1 MSHFAGLVV
10 LTPDYLKNHSFE
22 DSLAKYDE
30 QLEVEEYSRGE
41 VDDFEKIQFIEYYS
55 KNKIKKNLKE
65 MLYENLVK
73 SGEVE
78 AYDPLK
84 HNYEKE
90 RYIYITMSD
99 HKAEYIE
106 LFKKHYPKLFDNFSS
121 LYAEKGEDWN
131 GGNWRINHLTG
142 NWEEYSTYNPDSKWD
157 WYDCRGRWSGCLK
170 TKPGEFVNECLLS
183 EIDWSDFKPE
193 DYEEEEKE
201 DWLGKKYKPLKEDV
215 KYHFTKSAPPFC
227 LIVDG
232 QWIEKGEMG
241 WWGMTSNEKAQED
254 WNKQF
259 FEILDRLPEDSEVY
273 NVDFHI

>member
-22 DSLAKYDE
+22 DSLAKYNE

-65 MLYENLVK
+65 MLYKNLVK

-78 AYDPLK
+78 TYDPLK

-90 RYIYITMSD
+90 RYLYITMSD
-99 HKAEYIE
+99 HKEEYVE
-106 LFKKHYPKLFDNFSS
+106 LFKKNYPKLFDNFSS

-142 NWEEYSTYNPDSKWD
+142 NWEEYSTYNPDSVYD
-157 WYDCRGRWSGCLK
+157 WYSLGGRWDSLIK
-170 TKPGEFVNECLLS
+170 TKDNEFVNECFLE
-183 EIDWSDFKPE
+183 EIDWTDFSPD
-193 DYEEEEKE
+193 DYEDEEKE
-201 DWLGKKYKPLKEDV
+201 DWDGTKYKPLKDGV
-215 KYHFTKSAPPFC
+215 KYHFTKSSVPYC
-227 LIVDG
+227 LFVNGEYTSRGKMGCWGISRD
-232 QWIEKGEMG
+232 EK
-241 WWGMTSNEKAQED
+241 ED
-254 WNKQF
+254 WEEQF
-259 FEILDRLPEDSEVY
+259 FEIIDRLPEKSEVY
-273 NVDFHI
+273 LIDFHI